1 MLLLNLSMVTKL
13 DIITSWLGLPIYA
26 FQGVRIRNQ
35 AMRMAP
41 PEQLPFVEVNRKAKG
56 EPLRLLFIGDSSA
69 AGVGVTDFKECVAGR
84 TPHLVSEKTGRS
96 VTCRTCGNNSATAGE
111 LRDLIVPNL
120 ERAEYDYIIV
130 NIGTNDAKNF
140 HTKKRFKKEFGGLLY
155 ALNARFPTAK
165 VIWSGIIDVSKIPLL
180 PSPLNK
186 LMGIRADILRQQAN
200 ELCYER
206 GALFPQTKWR
216 IITENFAEDGFHAS
230 SKGYE
235 EWAEE
240 LSSYI
245 ADLQNR

>member
-1 MLLLNLSMVTKL
+1 MVTSFE
-13 DIITSWLGLPIYA
+13 IILSWLALPVYA
-26 FQGVRIRNQ
+26 FQGIRIRNRTL
-35 AMRMAP
+35 RMAP
-41 PEQLPFVEVNRKAKG
+41 PEPIPFAEVKG
-56 EPLRLLFIGDSSA
+56 KSGKKPIRLLMIGDSSA
-69 AGVGVTDFKECVAGR
+69 AGVGVKDFKDCVAGR
-84 TPHLVSEKTGRS
+84 LPYLVSQKTGYT
-96 VTCRTCGNNSATAGE
+96 VTCRTCGNNSATAGD

-120 ERAEYDYIIV
+120 TQEEYDYIII

-140 HTKKRFKKEFGGLLY
+140 HTSRRFKKEFGGLLY

-200 ELCYER
+200 ELCFER

-216 IITENFAEDGFHAS
+216 IITQNFAEDGFHAS
-230 SKGYE
+230 SRGYE